1 MPTLTCD
8 ISQSLADALTRYQQ
22 RTGEPTAHVV
32 MRALA
37 DALQVEH
44 ATLFQVSTSGALVE
58 GVYQGVVAVG
68 TLKAHGDFGLG
79 TFADLD
85 GEMVALDGRYHQVR
99 ASGAVVEAP
108 DAALVPFAVVTHFR
122 PERTVPVPAF
132 DALDALLAAL
142 DAVRDSS
149 NLFFA
154 VRARGT
160 FDYVKT
166 RAVCKAETPTTLV
179 EAAAHQA
186 EFEFTA
192 IAGTLVGF
200 WTPEY
205 AKAVNVAG
213 YHLHFLSDDRRH
225 GGHLLACRGLGLQ
238 VQVEHTADFR
248 MAIPETPQFLKADL
262 TGDPSQAL
270 DRAERDHPRAGDQ

>member
-1 MPTLTCD
+1 MPTLTCE
-8 ISQSLADALTRYQQ
+8 ISQTLADQLARQHQ
-22 RTGEPTAHVV
+22 RTGEPIAHIV

-58 GVYQGVVAVG
+58 GIYQGVVAVG
-68 TLKAHGDFGLG
+68 TLKEHGDFGLG
-79 TFADLD
+79 TFTDLD
-85 GEMVALDGRYHQVR
+85 GEMVALDGHYYQVR
-99 ASGAVVEAP
+99 ATGTVTEAP
-108 DAALVPFAVVTHFR
+108 DAALVPFAVVTRFQ
-122 PERTVPVPAF
+122 PKRTVEVPAF
-132 DALDALLAAL
+132 ASLDQLQASL
-142 DAVRDSS
+142 DGVRDSG

-154 VRARGT
+154 VRASGT

-179 EAAAHQA
+179 EAASKQA
-186 EFEFTA
+186 EFEFTT
-192 IAGTLVGF
+192 ISGTLVGF

-213 YHLHFLSDDRRH
+213 YHLHFLSDDHRH
-225 GGHLLACRGLGLQ
+225 GGHLLACRGPSLQ

-262 TGDPSQAL
+262 THDPSQAL
-270 DRAERDHPRAGDQ
+270 DQAEKDHH

>member
-1 MPTLTCD
+1 MPTLTCE
-8 ISQSLADALTRYQQ
+8 ISQSLADQLARQRE
-22 RTGEPTAHVV
+22 RTGEPIAHIV

-58 GVYQGVVAVG
+58 GIYQGVVAVG
-68 TLKAHGDFGLG
+68 TLKEHGDFGLG
-79 TFADLD
+79 TFTDLD
-85 GEMVALDGRYHQVR
+85 GEMVALDGHYYQVR
-99 ASGAVVEAP
+99 ASGTVAEAP
-108 DAALVPFAVVTHFR
+108 DSALVPFAVVTRFQ
-122 PERTVPVPAF
+122 PERTVELPAF
-132 DALDALLAAL
+132 ASLDALQASL
-142 DAVRDSS
+142 DAVRNSG

-154 VRARGT
+154 VRASGT

-166 RAVCKAETPTTLV
+166 RAVCKVETPTTLPTTLV
-179 EAAAHQA
+179 EAASRQA
-186 EFEFTA
+186 EFEFTR
-192 IAGTLVGF
+192 ISGTLVGF

-213 YHLHFLSDDRRH
+213 YHLHFLSDDHQH
-225 GGHLLACRGLGLQ
+225 GGHLLTCRGPGLQ

-262 TGDPSQAL
+262 THDPSQAL
-270 DRAERDHPRAGDQ
+270 DRAERDHS